1 MARDGELPVTAI
13 SNAPPYACTQLA
25 GEVMSVPRVWWHS
38 TLNGPGE
45 TFALGTQ
52 EGIEELDAMSTD
64 RLFSLTTQS
73 LARLL
78 NAKDYDGAEARAREI
93 VERNPAE
100 LPVQASLAQLL
111 MRRGKVAAAQKMM
124 IAAVSHIRRL
134 TMVTSPDGRVS
145 GLLRTE
151 DAAFADLRVA
161 VSMANVGLDVTPAVT
176 HALDVAPEYF
186 PEQIVRKL
194 LVALG
199 NQLRHNKKGAL
210 PEWARALL
218 QRGEVCLRSCP
229 L

>member
-1 MARDGELPVTAI
+1 MIWVAKYDGATE
-13 SNAPPYACTQLA
+13 
-25 GEVMSVPRVWWHS
+25 GEAH
-38 TLNGPGE
+38 
-45 TFALGTQ
+45 GTQ
-52 EGIEELDAMSTD
+52 RRGRQRSTRGCIGRRPDRGLVRRIRERGVEDQAAHEELDAMSTD
-64 RLFSLTTQS
+64 RFFSFTTQS

-78 NAKDYDGAEARAREI
+78 NAKEYDGAEARAREI
-93 VERNPAE
+93 AERNPAE

-134 TMVTSPDGRVS
+134 TMVTSPDGQVS

-161 VSMANVGLDVTPAVT
+161 VSMANVGLDVAPAVT

-199 NQLRHNKKGAL
+199 NQLRHNKKGVL